1 MDAYLIATLVVILVI
16 NLGLGLVGFLLI
28 VVLLLGSRS
37 SLLGSSSAL
46 NKIIEQED

>member
-28 VVLLLGSRS
+28 IVLLLGSRT

-46 NKIIEQED
+46 SKIREQD